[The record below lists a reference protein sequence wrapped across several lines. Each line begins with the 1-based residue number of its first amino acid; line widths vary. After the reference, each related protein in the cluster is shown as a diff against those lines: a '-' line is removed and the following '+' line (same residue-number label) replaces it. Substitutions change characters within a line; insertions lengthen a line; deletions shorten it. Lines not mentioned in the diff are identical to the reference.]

1 MNAQNLRNWIDS
13 LAQDISF
20 EYRGK
25 PGSICPFSREDIAIG
40 YDGNEA
46 SYTSVDDAMNSTL
59 IGGKPL
65 KEICADI
72 HFE

>member
-1 MNAQNLRNWIDS
+1 MNPQDLRNWIDS

-25 PGSICPFSREDIAIG
+25 LGSI
-40 YDGNEA
+40 
-46 SYTSVDDAMNSTL
+46 YTSVDDAMNSTL

-65 KEICADI
+65 KEICTDI